1 MPDQS
6 ASPVSDS
13 APAAAG
19 GRGRVR
25 GLLGAALVLAA
36 AGTAWAPGFSHAA
49 VQLHRSA
56 GQEVSRW
63 VVQPAQAAIAAVLG
77 LGLLVLRAREVSRGR
92 VAAIGVAAAALCVTQ
107 CLALSM
113 HGIGWEPFSAMI
125 ALGAAIAVVLL
136 APEHADEASRFF
148 SGRVSRQTLDQL
160 RAVPA
165 AQFLIPAERRA
176 AVLTFRLLN
185 ETRLR
190 EQMDA
195 REFLKLV
202 EAAHA
207 CGRAVLLAHGGCADD
222 GEASSGRAWFGLPLA
237 AEDHAA
243 AAARA
248 ALALDGALRQFAID
262 HMHRDR
268 DDAHF
273 GIGISCGVLTAG
285 VTGEAWSVVG
295 DAAEIS
301 RWLAAHNA
309 AYGSRILIDAAT
321 HDAAELED
329 CPLEVLNPPE
339 GAAVEV
345 YQLLGMA
352 GSLDEAALRRRDAFR
367 EGILFLRNGMPQAAV
382 AAFEEASA
390 GATDPVTAHFASL
403 ARAEATR
410 APSRRTEAVKPF
422 VSTERTSHPEKKEPL
437 APAPAASASTPV
449 APAPETESEAALEC
463 RESDAEPAMEV
474 PAEADTE
481 SPADPV
487 PATPAA
493 ARSGRSKSGT
503 GGAGKGKNRRKGAR
517 R

>member
-6 ASPVSDS
+6 VSPASDA
-13 APAAAG
+13 APATPG

-25 GLLGAALVLAA
+25 GMLGAALVLAA
-36 AGTAWAPGFSHAA
+36 AGTAWAPGLSHAA

-63 VVQPAQAAIAAVLG
+63 VMQPAQAGIAAVLG
-77 LGLLVLRAREVSRGR
+77 LGLLLLRTREVSRSR
-92 VAAIGVAAAALCVTQ
+92 ITVIGLAAAALCVTQ
-107 CLALSM
+107 CLALSLY
-113 HGIGWEPFSAMI
+113 GIGWEPFSAMI
-125 ALGAAIAVVLL
+125 ALGTAIAVVQL
-136 APEHADEASRFF
+136 APQHADEASRFF
-148 SGRVSRQTLDQL
+148 SGRVSRHMLDQL

-190 EQMDA
+190 EQMEA

-222 GEASSGRAWFGLPLA
+222 GETAGGRAWFGLPLA
-237 AEDHAA
+237 AEAHAA

-248 ALALDGALRQFAID
+248 AVALDGALRQFAID
-262 HMHRDR
+262 QMHRDR

-295 DAAEIS
+295 DAVEIS

-321 HDAAELED
+321 HDAADLED

-352 GSLDEAALRRRDAFR
+352 GSLDDAALRRRDAFR

-382 AAFEEASA
+382 AAFEEAAA
-390 GATDPVTAHFASL
+390 GAGSTDPVTAHFASL

-422 VSTERTSHPEKKEPL
+422 VSTERAPL
-437 APAPAASASTPV
+437 PPQKDTDASPAQASGGAPPDSAEEPAAEDEESTTAAPSQEDAAGEEADSPADSTPV
-449 APAPETESEAALEC
+449 AAN
-463 RESDAEPAMEV
+463 
-474 PAEADTE
+474 
-481 SPADPV
+481 
-487 PATPAA
+487 
-493 ARSGRSKSGT
+493 SGRAKSGA
-503 GGAGKGKNRRKGAR
+503 GSSGKGKNRRKGAR